1 MTVKHKTLHQQ
12 MDSEVSDEDFIV
24 VINTALDNVIEE
36 AYALGKTV
44 DWNTLQIEPN
54 DEIETFTASGHR
66 QSYSLGLHL
75 RVDSVSIEED
85 E

>member
-1 MTVKHKTLHQQ
+1 MTVKHKAMHRRI
-12 MDSEVSDEDFIV
+12 DSQVSDEDFIV
-24 VINTALDNVIEE
+24 LINTALDSVMEE
-36 AYALGKTV
+36 AFAAGKTV

-54 DEIETFTASGHR
+54 DEIETFTVNGQR

-75 RVDSVSIEED
+75 RVDTVSIEED